1 MSAGEYCNREVV
13 VVARDE
19 PVRSA
24 IELMRNQHVG
34 SLVVTEQ
41 QGETV
46 MPVGILT
53 DRDIVMEILAQDVE
67 MASVDVGDIMSD
79 QLVKVSEDTSLVD
92 AVSLMKQRGV
102 RRLPVVDAN
111 DGLVGILTVDDIID
125 LLSEQISNLVGLIN
139 NEQRKERTTR

>member
-19 PVRSA
+19 SVRTA
-24 IELMRNQHVG
+24 IGLMRDHHVG

-46 MPVGILT
+46 KPVGILT
-53 DRDIVMEILAQDVE
+53 DRDIVMEILAQDV
-67 MASVDVGDIMSD
+67 AVDTVDVGDIMSD
-79 QLVKVSEDTSLVD
+79 QLVKVSAETRLVD
-92 AVSLMKQRGV
+92 AVSLMKQKGV
-102 RRLPVVDAN
+102 RRLPVVDA
-111 DGLVGILTVDDIID
+111 DGGLVGILTVDDIID

-139 NEQRKERTTR
+139 NEQRQERATR

>member
-41 QGETV
+41 QGKTV

-67 MASVDVGDIMSD
+67 MTSVDVGDIMSD

-92 AVSLMKQRGV
+92 AVSLMKQKGV

>member
-102 RRLPVVDAN
+102 RRLPVVNAN
-111 DGLVGILTVDDIID
+111 AGLVGILTVDDITD

>member
-13 VVARDE
+13 VVDRGE
-19 PVRSA
+19 PVRAA
-24 IELMRNQHVG
+24 IDLMRDQHVG

-41 QGETV
+41 QGAQLT
-46 MPVGILT
+46 PVGILT
-53 DRDIVMEILAQDVE
+53 DRDIVIKILAEDVD
-67 MASVDVGDIMSD
+67 MDSVNIGDIMSN
-79 QLVKVSEDTSLVD
+79 QLVKVSQDSSLLD

-102 RRLPVVDAN
+102 RRLPVVNDQ

-139 NEQRKERTTR
+139 NEQRRERTSR